1 MRFQRTKAVVAIL
14 GILTALGSAS
24 GCREK
29 GPAQKAGEKVDAA
42 VEKMQDALDPK
53 GPAEKAGEKIDEA
66 LE

>member
-1 MRFQRTKAVVAIL
+1 MTFQRTKAVVAVL
-14 GILTALGSAS
+14 GILTALGSAA

-29 GPAQKAGEKVDAA
+29 GPAEKAGEKFDEAVDK
-42 VEKMQDALDPK
+42 VQDALDPK